1 MDRVLFHELQVGDNI
16 WFKNPYS
23 SYSHW
28 GTVESINYNFEG
40 KSYVNVKVGVETVL
54 RAYENYTFIKED

>member
-16 WFKNPYS
+16 WFKSPYT

-28 GTVESINYNFEG
+28 GTVENLNFNFEG

>member
-1 MDRVLFHELQVGDNI
+1 MKEVAFNELKKDDNV
-16 WFKNPYS
+16 WFKSPYT

-28 GTVESINYNFEG
+28 GTVESLNFNFEG
-40 KSYVNVKVGVETVL
+40 KSYVNVKVGVETVM

>member
-1 MDRVLFHELQVGDNI
+1 MQKILFNDLSVGDNI
-16 WFKNPYS
+16 WFKSPYT

-28 GTVESINYNFEG
+28 GTVESLNFNFEG

-54 RAYENYTFIKED
+54 RAYEDYTFILED

>member
-1 MDRVLFHELQVGDNI
+1 MNCRLAITFGLKVHMPHLATG
-16 WFKNPYS
+16 
-23 SYSHW
+23 
-28 GTVESINYNFEG
+28 GTVESLNYNFEG

>member
-1 MDRVLFHELQVGDNI
+1 MENTLFQDLKVGDSI
-16 WFKNPYS
+16 WFKSTYT

-28 GTVESINYNFEG
+28 GTVESLNFNFEG

-54 RAYENYTFIKED
+54 RAYEDYEFVKED

>member
-1 MDRVLFHELQVGDNI
+1 MEGVSFHELQVGDNI
-16 WFKNPYS
+16 WFKSPYVS
-23 SYSHW
+23 FSHW
-28 GTVESINYNFEG
+28 GTVKSLNYNFEG

>member
-1 MDRVLFHELQVGDNI
+1 MENILFQDLKVGDSI
-16 WFKNPYS
+16 WFKKPYT

-28 GTVESINYNFEG
+28 GTVESLNFNFEG

-54 RAYENYTFIKED
+54 RAYEDYEFVKED

>member
-1 MDRVLFHELQVGDNI
+1 MENTLFQDLKVGDSI
-16 WFKNPYS
+16 WFKSPYT

-28 GTVESINYNFEG
+28 GTVESLNFNFEG

-54 RAYENYTFIKED
+54 RAYENYTFIRED